1 MFRVDDLAVVSV
13 VTADLD
19 GTVATFRKNFGLPV
33 ARSLESAEAKV
44 RSVHLGIGAAQIE
57 VATPT
62 AEGSP
67 LAAYLAERGAGL
79 YQLVLVVDDLD
90 AARRDLEQRGIEISI
105 KPGHDGKP
113 SGHLSP
119 AQTHGVRIA
128 LVER

>member
-1 MFRVDDLAVVSV
+1 VFRIEDLAVVGV

-19 GTVATFRKNFGLPV
+19 GTVATFRRNFGLPV
-33 ARSLESAEAKV
+33 TRSSEAADAKSK
-44 RSVHLGIGAAQIE
+44 SVFLAIGSAQIE
-57 VATPT
+57 IATPT

-67 LAAYLAERGAGL
+67 LAGFLAERGAGL
-79 YQLVLVVDDLD
+79 YQLVLVVDDLE
-90 AARRDLEQRGIEISI
+90 AARRDLEERGIEISI
-105 KPGHDGKP
+105 KPGPSGKP